1 MQSDNIAQYMVPA
14 DNTGSFVPQYQSSP
28 PNEYSN
34 QRMGAPVNAP
44 QPDRYQ
50 NFDYKNA
57 TPTDSKKPSIFSRMT
72 EIVKKQPGIVVGI
85 ICALVIL
92 LIGII
97 IYYRGIGPVGPAAAY
112 APCKAKKSA
121 KVVKPVVEPG
131 AAPFTATPGAEAGAK
146 VQQKSNV
153 DAEIDKLIGE
163 IEN

>member
-14 DNTGSFVPQYQSSP
+14 DNTGPVPSYQLGAP
-28 PNEYSN
+28 PNEYLT
-34 QRMGAPVNAP
+34 QRMNAPVNAP
-44 QPDRYQ
+44 QSDRYQ

-112 APCKAKKSA
+112 APCKTKKSA

-146 VQQKSNV
+146 VQQKSNI
-153 DAEIDKLIGE
+153 DSEIDKLIGE
-163 IEN
+163 IEQ